1 MRPCRVPLH
10 LRLCTPS
17 GAAVLDALAIFAS
30 VFSFGV
36 HRQPNNDRP
45 GDTHQQVQR
54 MQTGQPRRKRLR
66 KALTQMQELFRGVKA
81 GRKAHRLAEL
91 IKEIY
96 EQQIR
101 EVENEGFF
109 PGVGHNSTPRSLVLT
124 FSRWR
129 CWALACCFA
138 WSSALRM
145 EGFFSFSRFFAEN
158 SRKAAV
164 MTSASRP
171 LKNTR

>member
-1 MRPCRVPLH
+1 MYTVCIG
-10 LRLCTPS
+10 
-17 GAAVLDALAIFAS
+17 GANAIMAVALLDCARHSMVL
-30 VFSFGV
+30 
-36 HRQPNNDRP
+36 
-45 GDTHQQVQR
+45 R
-54 MQTGQPRRKRLR
+54 MQAGQPRRKRPR
-66 KALTQMQELFRGVKA
+66 KALAQMQELFRGVKA

-91 IKEIY
+91 IKEIH

-101 EVENEGFF
+101 EVGEQLFLPVNR
-109 PGVGHNSTPRSLVLT
+109 HNSTPRSLVLT

-138 WSSALRM
+138 CSNSLRI

>member
-1 MRPCRVPLH
+1 MMMPVMV
-10 LRLCTPS
+10 T
-17 GAAVLDALAIFAS
+17 AMAKALAIIDRRRT
-30 VFSFGV
+30 GPCM
-36 HRQPNNDRP
+36 HRWRECDYGSSTARLR
-45 GDTHQQVQR
+45 TAQQVQR

-66 KALTQMQELFRGVKA
+66 KALAQMQELFRGVKA
-81 GRKAHRLAEL
+81 GCKAHRLAEL
-91 IKEIY
+91 IKEIH

-101 EVENEGFF
+101 KVEDENLLQ
-109 PGVGHNSTPRSLVLT
+109 VNRHSSTPRSLVLT

-138 WSSALRM
+138 CSSSLQI
-145 EGFFSFSRFFAEN
+145 EGFFSFSRLIAEN

-164 MTSASRP
+164 MTSASQP

>member
-1 MRPCRVPLH
+1 MSVGMMPVMATAMKKALTIIQGGELDTVCI
-10 LRLCTPS
+10 
-17 GAAVLDALAIFAS
+17 GGANAIMAAVLLNCARHSRSTGCRLGAAEENAS
-30 VFSFGV
+30 VKPWLKCRNFSEAS
-36 HRQPNNDRP
+36 RP
-45 GDTHQQVQR
+45 GARRTAWQSLSKRYTNSRYGRLR
-54 MQTGQPRRKRLR
+54 MQLLLPVNR
-66 KALTQMQELFRGVKA
+66 
-81 GRKAHRLAEL
+81 
-91 IKEIY
+91 
-96 EQQIR
+96 
-101 EVENEGFF
+101 
-109 PGVGHNSTPRSLVLT
+109 HNSTPRSLVLT

-138 WSSALRM
+138 CSSSLRM

>member
-1 MRPCRVPLH
+1 MSVGMMPVMATAMKKAPTIITRRRIVHCMHRWRECDH
-10 LRLCTPS
+10 GSSTARLRT
-17 GAAVLDALAIFAS
+17 A
-30 VFSFGV
+30 
-36 HRQPNNDRP
+36 
-45 GDTHQQVQR
+45 QQVQR
-54 MQTGQPRRKRLR
+54 MQAGQPRRKRPR
-66 KALTQMQELFRGVKA
+66 KALAQMQELFRGVKA

-91 IKEIY
+91 VKEIDKQKILEVG
-96 EQQIR
+96 EQLFLPVNR
-101 EVENEGFF
+101 
-109 PGVGHNSTPRSLVLT
+109 HNSTPRSLVLT

-138 WSSALRM
+138 CSSSLRI
-145 EGFFSFSRFFAEN
+145 EGFFSFSRLIAEN

>member
-1 MRPCRVPLH
+1 MMPVMV
-10 LRLCTPS
+10 T
-17 GAAVLDALAIFAS
+17 AMAKALAIIDRRRT
-30 VFSFGV
+30 GPCM
-36 HRQPNNDRP
+36 HRWRECDYGSSTARLR
-45 GDTHQQVQR
+45 TAQQVQR

-66 KALTQMQELFRGVKA
+66 KALAQMQELFRGVKA

-91 IKEIY
+91 IKEIDK
-96 EQQIR
+96 QQIR
-101 EVENEGFF
+101 EVEDENLLQ
-109 PGVGHNSTPRSLVLT
+109 VNRHNSTPRSLVLT

-138 WSSALRM
+138 CSSSLQI
-145 EGFFSFSRFFAEN
+145 EGFFSFSRLIAEN

-164 MTSASRP
+164 MTSASQP

>member
-1 MRPCRVPLH
+1 MSVGMMPVMATAMKKAPTIITRRRIVHCMHRWRECDH
-10 LRLCTPS
+10 GSSTARLCT
-17 GAAVLDALAIFAS
+17 A
-30 VFSFGV
+30 
-36 HRQPNNDRP
+36 
-45 GDTHQQVQR
+45 QQVQR
-54 MQTGQPRRKRLR
+54 MQAGCRRRKRLR
-66 KALTQMQELFRGVKA
+66 KALAQMQELFRGVKA

-91 IKEIY
+91 IKEIH

-101 EVENEGFF
+101 EVEDENLFQ
-109 PGVGHNSTPRSLVLT
+109 VNRHNSTPRSLVLT

-138 WSSALRM
+138 CSSSLRM

>member
-1 MRPCRVPLH
+1 MMPVMV
-10 LRLCTPS
+10 T
-17 GAAVLDALAIFAS
+17 AMAKALAIIDRRRT
-30 VFSFGV
+30 GPCM
-36 HRQPNNDRP
+36 HRWRECDYGSSTARLR
-45 GDTHQQVQR
+45 TAQQVQR

-66 KALTQMQELFRGVKA
+66 KALAQMQELFRGVKA

-91 IKEIY
+91 VKEIH

-101 EVENEGFF
+101 EVGDQLFLPVNR
-109 PGVGHNSTPRSLVLT
+109 HNSTPRSLVLT

-138 WSSALRM
+138 CSSSLQI
-145 EGFFSFSRFFAEN
+145 EGFFSFSRLIAEN

-164 MTSASRP
+164 MTSASQP

>member
-1 MRPCRVPLH
+1 MSVGMMPVMATAMKKAPTIITRRRTVHCM
-10 LRLCTPS
+10 LRWHECDHGSSTAQS
-17 GAAVLDALAIFAS
+17 RTA
-30 VFSFGV
+30 
-36 HRQPNNDRP
+36 
-45 GDTHQQVQR
+45 QQVQR
-54 MQTGQPRRKRLR
+54 MQAGRRIRKRLR
-66 KALTQMQELFRGVKA
+66 KVLAQMQELFRGVKA
-81 GRKAHRLAEL
+81 GRKAHCLAEL
-91 IKEIY
+91 IKEIH

-101 EVENEGFF
+101 DVGKQFLF
-109 PGVGHNSTPRSLVLT
+109 PVNRHNSTPRSLVLT

-138 WSSALRM
+138 CSSSLRI

-164 MTSASRP
+164 ITSASRP

>member
-1 MRPCRVPLH
+1 MPVMVTAMAKALVIITRRRIVHCM
-10 LRLCTPS
+10 LRWREC
-17 GAAVLDALAIFAS
+17 
-30 VFSFGV
+30 
-36 HRQPNNDRP
+36 DR
-45 GDTHQQVQR
+45 GSSTAQLRTAQQVQR
-54 MQTGQPRRKRLR
+54 MQAGQPRRKRPR
-66 KALTQMQELFRGVKA
+66 KALAQMQELFRGVKA

-91 IKEIY
+91 IKEIH

-101 EVENEGFF
+101 EVGEQLFLPVNR
-109 PGVGHNSTPRSLVLT
+109 HNFTPRSLVLT

-138 WSSALRM
+138 CSNSLRI

-164 MTSASRP
+164 MMSASRP